1 MMRQYIKKRMGT
13 IIFYGVIILFV
24 LYGFISINNAK
35 KNAIAEINYTYDG
48 PESNVD
54 SNIPVNYKKIASSK
68 NLELYF
74 DEGKGNIQVKNTD
87 SGYIWKGIIDEKDYP
102 ISKLNKQWNAY
113 LQSMFTISYNDI
125 EKRDAPPA
133 VVYAGKDC
141 DYLEVNY
148 IENGVE
154 VKYGFTTIGLFVKI
168 QYVLEDGNFIVRIP
182 HDGYEELLQYCVTT
196 IEVLPF
202 FGSAGND
209 VDGYLFYPDG
219 SGAITTYA
227 NVSNRSSKVKQ
238 GVLRSYSNKNV
249 SLEEY
254 LVDDNYERYVASMP
268 VFGIKNNND
277 AVFAAVTKGAE
288 ESGIITYPSG
298 IVVDLNR
305 VNFEFYVRNVFDV
318 DMFSVSSGTD
328 ATSNGKAI
336 QRVDAEI
343 IKQDR
348 EITYFFLQD
357 KDANYSKMADT
368 YRDYLVNE
376 NRLVSAIDEN
386 SEIPLALEFL
396 MGVTE
401 SQMVMEKYL
410 EMTSFDDLLKIFDRL
425 KAKGINDTKVLLT
438 SWQKGGINYPEY
450 WPIAKQIGGK
460 NGLKEVNK
468 YIDENPGIDLF
479 LENNFTFAIKEIGG
493 FSATDDIVYN
503 GVNIPI
509 SAGYNRTWYMLNPRV
524 AYNRAMDFVDK
535 LSDYNNIGVGYE
547 YLGRVVYPD
556 YNKDKP
562 FTRSET
568 VSLWK
573 KLFADTHT
581 GGSKVAIEG
590 MNEYTYENADY
601 LYSVPLKAFG
611 LAITD
616 ESVPFVQMVISGLIP
631 YSANA
636 GNLSY
641 DLDIQKLQWIEYGA
655 LPYFNLT
662 YDDAVLL
669 KETDYNSLFSSTYDK
684 WEDRVVSVYNEF
696 KENFSS
702 IYGKQMTL
710 HESLSSGVVRVGYED
725 GTLIYLNYNN
735 EEVNID
741 GLSIPAKDYRITSQ
755 EDR

>member
-1 MMRQYIKKRMGT
+1 MFI
-13 IIFYGVIILFV
+13 

-35 KNAIAEINYTYDG
+35 KNAIAKVDYVYNG

-54 SNIPVNYKKIASSK
+54 SNVPANYNKIAESK

-74 DEGKGNIQVKNTD
+74 DEGKGTIQVKNIE
-87 SGYIWKGIIDEKDYP
+87 SGYIWKSIVGEEDYP

-168 QYVLEDGNFIVRIP
+168 QYVLEDGNFVVRIP

-219 SGAITTYA
+219 SGAITSYE
-227 NVSNRSSKVKQ
+227 NVANRSSKVKQ
-238 GVLRSYSNKNV
+238 GLLRTYSNKKV
-249 SLEEY
+249 SIDEY
-254 LVDDNYERYVASMP
+254 LLEDNYERYVASMP
-268 VFGIKNNND
+268 VLGIKNNDD

-288 ESGIITYPSG
+288 ESGIMTYPSG

-305 VNFEFYVRNVFDV
+305 INFEFYVRNVFDV
-318 DMFSVSSGTD
+318 DMFSISTGTN
-328 ATSNGKAI
+328 ATSNGKEI

-357 KDANYSKMADT
+357 EEANYSKMADV
-368 YRDYLVNE
+368 YRNFLIEE
-376 NRLVSAIDEN
+376 NKLVSAIKEDD
-386 SEIPLALEFL
+386 EIPLALEFL
-396 MGVTE
+396 MGATE

-410 EMTSFDDLLKIFDRL
+410 EMTSFNNLLEIFDRL
-425 KAKGINDTKVLLT
+425 KTKGVSNSKVLLT
-438 SWQKGGINYPEY
+438 SWQKEGDNYPEY
-450 WPIAKQIGGK
+450 WPVAKQIGGQ
-460 NGLKEVNK
+460 NGLKEVDK
-468 YIDENPGIDLF
+468 YIEDNPGIDLF
-479 LENNFTFAIKEIGG
+479 LENNFTFAIKENGG
-493 FSATDDIVYN
+493 FSATDDIVYS
-503 GVNIPI
+503 GVNMPI
-509 SAGYNRTWYMLNPRV
+509 SAGYGRTWYMLNPKV
-524 AYNRAMDFVDK
+524 TYNRAMDFVHK
-535 LSDYNNIGVGYE
+535 LSDYKNIGVGYE
-547 YLGRVVYPD
+547 FLGRIVYPD
-556 YNKDKP
+556 YNKEQP

-568 VSLWK
+568 VSMWK
-573 KLFADTHT
+573 KLFADTKSNRGKT
-581 GGSKVAIEG
+581 AIEG

-601 LYSVPLKAFG
+601 LYSVPLGAYG

-616 ESVPFVQMVISGLIP
+616 ESVPFVQMVISGMIP

-655 LPYFNLT
+655 LPFFNLT
-662 YDDAVLL
+662 YEDAVLL
-669 KETDYNSLFSSTYDK
+669 KETDYNSLFSSTFDK

-710 HESLSSGVVRVGYED
+710 HESLSNGIVRVGYED
-725 GTLIYLNYNN
+725 GTLIYINYNN
-735 EEVNID
+735 EDVNVD

-755 EDR
+755 EGR